1 MIKLNKGN
9 IKEITYVAFD
19 DDDLGRQHELLD
31 SLVNDI
37 IMLNVM
43 LKPMNVQIYIGYQDQ
58 HTDYS
63 PERTDPCPDYYG
75 MFYIGVEDYGTI
87 GSEMTLDELDSSLM
101 LLGEFIEKI
110 NLKTNER
117 Y

>member
-19 DDDLGRQHELLD
+19 DDDIENQHELLE
-31 SLVNDI
+31 SLVNDVI
-37 IMLNVM
+37 ILNFMLE
-43 LKPMNVQIYIGYQDQ
+43 PMNVKLYIGYQDQ

-75 MFYIGVEDYGTI
+75 MFYIGVEEYGTI
-87 GSEMTLDELDSSLM
+87 GSEMTLDELDSSWM
-101 LLGEFIEKI
+101 LLGEFIEIIIRAK
-110 NLKTNER
+110 
-117 Y
+117 